1 MLTLPVSRKFHLAFS
16 LVCAL
21 CLALGSYSFLAF
33 RGIGQAR
40 SAWIVCAVT
49 LLIVALCALI
59 GLVLT
64 RAMAP
69 RIELCSRALE
79 RLAAKDLTVEIN
91 AGANLGL
98 EGEAAIGGSDEI
110 GRMGQA
116 LNRTVASLRTV
127 MEAVSR
133 GADTLSS
140 ATAEISA
147 RAVHSAGN
155 ARTQSSKTSQI
166 AAAAQQ
172 MTATI
177 SEISRNAEGATQAS
191 RISASTA
198 EQGGAVMQ
206 SAAITMD
213 KIAAVT
219 NSVAEKMT
227 ALAERS
233 EEIGKV
239 VTVIQE
245 ISEQTNL
252 LALNA
257 AIEAARAGEHGR
269 GFAVVASEVRRLAE
283 RTKRATEEI
292 GGTVRSIQD
301 ETRQTLEVMQVSRAA
316 VENGI
321 GETERARQSLDEIIH
336 SSRQVENEIE
346 LIATAATEQTAA
358 SGEISESAAL
368 ISQLAADTVHDA
380 DEAVE
385 ALKNLARLADDLDAM
400 IHQFSLGGI
409 NGDSPRQQDRRP
421 TAADV
426 HALKPARV

>member
-1 MLTLPVSRKFHLAFS
+1 MSMLRNLPVSRKFHLAFGI
-16 LVCAL
+16 LCVL
-21 CLALGSYSFLAF
+21 CLVLGSSSFVAF
-33 RGIGQAR
+33 LSIGQTR
-40 SAWIVCAVT
+40 SAWMVCAVT
-49 LLIVALCALI
+49 LLIAALCAAI
-59 GLVLT
+59 GVLLS
-64 RAMAP
+64 RAVAP
-69 RIELCSRALE
+69 RIEQCTKALE
-79 RLAAKDLTVEIN
+79 RLAAKDLMVELDM
-91 AGANLGL
+91 AGG
-98 EGEAAIGGSDEI
+98 DEI

-116 LNRTVASLRTV
+116 LNRTVGSIRSV
-127 MEAVSR
+127 IEAVSH

-147 RAVHSAGN
+147 RAVESADN
-155 ARTQSSKTSQI
+155 ARTQSAKTSQI
-166 AAAAQQ
+166 AAAAEQ

-177 SEISRNAEGATQAS
+177 GEISRNAESATNAS

-206 SAAITMD
+206 SAAIMMD

-292 GGTVRSIQD
+292 GGTVRNIQD
-301 ETRQTLEVMQVSRAA
+301 ETRQTLEVMQASRAA

-321 GETERARQSLDEIIH
+321 GETERARQSLDEIIR
-336 SSRQVENEIE
+336 SSRRVESEIQ
-346 LIATAATEQTAA
+346 LIATAATQQTAA
-358 SGEISESAAL
+358 AGEISESAAH
-368 ISQLAADTVHDA
+368 ISQLAAETAHGA

-385 ALKNLARLADDLDAM
+385 ALRNLARLAGDLNAM
-400 IHQFSLGGI
+400 IHQFGLDG
-409 NGDSPRQQDRRP
+409 NGEGPRQQGRRP
-421 TAADV
+421 AASGRPAADA
-426 HALKPARV
+426 HALRAAHV

>member
-1 MLTLPVSRKFHLAFS
+1 ML
-16 LVCAL
+16 
-21 CLALGSYSFLAF
+21 
-33 RGIGQAR
+33 
-40 SAWIVCAVT
+40 
-49 LLIVALCALI
+49 
-59 GLVLT
+59 
-64 RAMAP
+64 
-69 RIELCSRALE
+69 ALE
-79 RLAAKDLTVEIN
+79 RLAANDLTIELEM
-91 AGANLGL
+91 AGK
-98 EGEAAIGGSDEI
+98 DEI
-110 GRMGQA
+110 ARLGQA
-116 LNRTVASLRTV
+116 VNRTVASLRGL
-127 MEAVSR
+127 MESVAH

-140 ATAEISA
+140 ATAEIGA
-147 RAVHSAGN
+147 RAVHSADN
-155 ARTQSSKTSQI
+155 ARTQSAKTSQI

-177 SEISRNAEGATQAS
+177 GEISRNAESATNAS

-292 GGTVRSIQD
+292 GGTVRNIQD
-301 ETRQTLEVMQVSRAA
+301 ETRQR
-316 VENGI
+316 
-321 GETERARQSLDEIIH
+321 LDEIIH
-336 SSRQVENEIE
+336 SSRQVESEIE
-346 LIATAATEQTAA
+346 LIATAANEQTAA
-358 SGEISESAAL
+358 SSEISESAAQ
-368 ISQLAADTVHDA
+368 ISQLAAETAQGA
-380 DEAVE
+380 DEAVK
-385 ALKNLARLADDLDAM
+385 ALGNLNRLAGDLHA
-400 IHQFSLGGI
+400 IIRQFALGEADG
-409 NGDSPRQQDRRP
+409 NGRRQQSRRSAARQP
-421 TAADV
+421 AADA
-426 HALKPARV
+426 HALGIAGL

>member
-1 MLTLPVSRKFHLAFS
+1 MSMLCNLPVSRKFHLAFGLICS
-16 LVCAL
+16 L
-21 CLALGSYSFLAF
+21 CLVLGSYSFMAF
-33 RGIGQAR
+33 RSIGQALF
-40 SAWIVCAVT
+40 AWIVCAVT
-49 LLIVALCALI
+49 LMTTALCAAI
-59 GLVLT
+59 GILLT

-69 RIELCSRALE
+69 RIEQCTRALE
-79 RLAAKDLTVEIN
+79 RLAAKDLTLDLEI
-91 AGANLGL
+91 AGG
-98 EGEAAIGGSDEI
+98 DEF
-110 GRMGQA
+110 GRMGRA
-116 LNRTVASLRTV
+116 LNRTVASIRSV
-127 MEAVSR
+127 MEAVSH

-147 RAVHSAGN
+147 RAVHSADN
-155 ARTQSSKTSQI
+155 ARIQSAKTSQI

-177 SEISRNAEGATQAS
+177 GEISRNAEGATGAS
-191 RISASTA
+191 RVSASTA

-301 ETRQTLEVMQVSRAA
+301 ETRRTLEVMQGSRAA

-346 LIATAATEQTAA
+346 LIATAATQQTAA

-368 ISQLAADTVHDA
+368 ISQLAAETAHGA

-385 ALKNLARLADDLDAM
+385 SLRHLARLAGDLDAM
-400 IHQFSLGGI
+400 IHQFALDGR
-409 NGDSPRQQDRRP
+409 NGDGTRLQSRRP
-421 TAADV
+421 VKASYTQELRPAD
-426 HALKPARV
+426 A